1 MKINDPLAGL
11 SVFLSL
17 AETLNF
23 SRTATALGVSRATVT
38 TQIQELEQRL
48 GVRLLQRTTRNVAL
62 TEAGLVYKNALTGL
76 LAQVKEAE
84 REAKFYQDERIG
96 TIRLSV
102 SPDLG
107 QQYLATMIADYLL
120 QNPGLNIFMD
130 LSLEPVDLVEKG
142 FDIAIRGTME
152 LADTLIVRKLASC
165 GLVLCASPDYLAHA
179 SEIAYPSDLS
189 AHACLHFLPLSWG
202 QNWRFVRT
210 ADAEHCSVQF
220 TPRLETND
228 SISLREA
235 ARAGAGITLLPE
247 YVVRNELRTGSLVH
261 LLPEWKSADLPIH
274 AVYPA
279 NRHITA
285 KIRHFVSFLAKALSV
300 AFSEGTGAGVEAA

>member
-1 MKINDPLAGL
+1 MKIRDPLAGL
-11 SVFLSL
+11 WVFLPL

-23 SRTATALGVSRATVT
+23 SRTATTLGVSRATVT
-38 TQIQELEQRL
+38 AQIQELEQRL
-48 GVRLLQRTTRNVAL
+48 GVRLLQRTTRYVAL
-62 TEAGLVYKNALTGL
+62 TEAGFAYKNALAGI
-76 LAQVKEAE
+76 LAQAKEAE
-84 REAKFYQDERIG
+84 HEAKFYQDERIG

-107 QQYLATMIADYLL
+107 QQYLATMIADYLV
-120 QNPGLNIFMD
+120 QNPGLNILMD
-130 LSLEPVDLVEKG
+130 LSLESVDLVEKG

-152 LADTLIVRKLASC
+152 LADSLVVRKLASC
-165 GLVLCASPDYLAHA
+165 NLVLCASPDYL
-179 SEIAYPSDLS
+179 SNSREIANPGDLS
-189 AHACLHFLPLSWG
+189 GHACLHFLPLSWG
-202 QNWRFVRT
+202 QNWRFVRA
-210 ADAEHCSVQF
+210 ADNEHCSVHF

-247 YVVRNELRTGSLVH
+247 YVVRNELRIGSLVH
-261 LLPEWKSADLPIH
+261 LLPEWKSAALPIH
-274 AVYPA
+274 AIYPA

-300 AFSEGTGAGVEAA
+300 AFREDAKVNAA